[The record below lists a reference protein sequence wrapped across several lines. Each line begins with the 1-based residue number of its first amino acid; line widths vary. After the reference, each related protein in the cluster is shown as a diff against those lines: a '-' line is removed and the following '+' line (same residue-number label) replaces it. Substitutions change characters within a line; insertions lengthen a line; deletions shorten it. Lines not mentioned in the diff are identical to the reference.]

1 MTGPSPDKVTIGF
14 RAAARCELGSE
25 LHPMET
31 VVVLPRA
38 APPPAVCFRCGA
50 GAGLALVPCKLRT
63 TPKDSA
69 ALDAAQ
75 AAGFVIGWLGP
86 VADLVE
92 VARVAHGTREA
103 TVGNP
108 LCVSCAAAWRKA
120 KVAEGLAGFGP
131 FLVAVVAIL
140 VALVMPSVFLGGG
153 WTRYAVIGVIAL
165 LVYVAKEIVPGIVE
179 RRMIVPSTCGAVAID
194 DAAVALSRVHPSAGA
209 AVAAAARAQSTA
221 SAPPSRPPSTPSS
234 FL

>member
-1 MTGPSPDKVTIGF
+1 
-14 RAAARCELGSE
+14 
-25 LHPMET
+25 MET

-38 APPPAVCFRCGA
+38 APPPALCFRCGA

-103 TVGNP
+103 TVGIP

-120 KVAEGLAGFGP
+120 KAAEA
-131 FLVAVVAIL
+131 
-140 VALVMPSVFLGGG
+140 
-153 WTRYAVIGVIAL
+153 
-165 LVYVAKEIVPGIVE
+165 
-179 RRMIVPSTCGAVAID
+179 AVAID

-209 AVAAAARAQSTA
+209 AVAAAARAQSTP